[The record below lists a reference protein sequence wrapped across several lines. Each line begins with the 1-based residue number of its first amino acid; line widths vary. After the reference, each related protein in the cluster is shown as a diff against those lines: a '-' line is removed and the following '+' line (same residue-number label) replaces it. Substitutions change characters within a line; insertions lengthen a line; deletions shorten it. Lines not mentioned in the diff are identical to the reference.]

1 VKHLLTRFDNSSLGF
16 RSMIELIEQTA
27 LALAGIN
34 FGIAGASLLV
44 GVSMKKIRAHTY
56 SMDLPVYQDLPDGVY

>member
-1 VKHLLTRFDNSSLGF
+1 
-16 RSMIELIEQTA
+16 MIELIEQTA